1 MLAAAGT
8 LALYGG
14 TAALALALGR
24 RWIAP
29 VGWRAALLL
38 SAAPLLFTGQ
48 AIFTGGILAPLDVA
62 YGTEPLRALAA
73 EHGTGRPV
81 DPLLVDVVSQ
91 MLPWR
96 QAVRESLAEGR
107 LPLWNRHVLSGEPLL
122 GVAQPAVLHPATW
135 LGLALPPAP
144 AWNLDLTLRLFLAL
158 AAGYFGFR
166 GLGGSELAALLGAA
180 AWAFSDFLVFYLGYP
195 LSPSVAPFPLL
206 VLGFARLVES
216 PGHRAVGLTVAAL
229 ALAAVAGH
237 PETLLFSVT
246 GAGLVFLA
254 ELFAAGPGRRVRPI
268 LLALAAG
275 ALALGLTAVVLLPVV
290 ENLPQTWQHALRNLP
305 IVWGDARSTP
315 LVESARRL
323 LPSLVPYAYG
333 VPGRGGVLERLIL
346 PAAYAGSLLLPLAAA
361 GIAAPGR
368 RRAVFVLLAAVG
380 LALNVRLPWIAGPLA
395 RLPLFDIAVNDYFVF
410 LSVFGLAGLAVL
422 GADRLSRGEGA
433 RAFAWGAAAAV
444 LLVLGVALFRADGL
458 ERLGFDGAY
467 FRSRLLLQTIPPLAA
482 LLLVGG
488 LAVAGRVGAPAVAL
502 LALALVAQRRLEES
516 GVYPT
521 YPESAFYPRLSVLDP
536 IPRGEPVRMT
546 AVGFSF
552 APNIAA
558 MYGVEDVRGYEAMT
572 LRRYAQ
578 TYPLWCT
585 QLPSFFNRVDDA
597 TSPWLAFL
605 GVRYVLFPPGL
616 GAPEGWKVLAEERG
630 SRLVENPRALP
641 RAFAPAHVAWLGD
654 PERAYAVT
662 ATIQDFARDG
672 VVGAPRPGP
681 LGWLPN
687 GPARIAIAAYDAD
700 VLALSLDS
708 EESVFVGTSVTGW
721 TGWRLTIDGKDAP
734 LLPFNHAFVGFQA
747 PAGRHR
753 AVLRY
758 RPDGFVAGAAISA
771 ATALL
776 VLALLRR
783 GRPRAP
789 APAGREPAS
798 GPSPPTT

>member
-8 LALYGG
+8 LAIYGG
-14 TAALALALGR
+14 TAALALALAR
-24 RWIAP
+24 RWVAP
-29 VGWRAALLL
+29 VSRRAALLL
-38 SAAPLLFTGQ
+38 TAAPLLFTGE

-62 YGTEPLRALAA
+62 YESEPLRALAA
-73 EHGTGRPV
+73 AHGTERPV
-81 DPLLVDVVSQ
+81 NPLLVDVVSQ

-96 QAVRESLAEGR
+96 QAVRESLAQGR

-122 GVAQPAVLHPATW
+122 GVAQPAVFHPATW
-135 LGLALPPAP
+135 LGLPLALPQ

-158 AAGYFGFR
+158 ASAFLGFR

-206 VLGFARLVES
+206 VLGLARLVES
-216 PGHRAVGLTVAAL
+216 PGRRAIGVTAAAL
-229 ALAAVAGH
+229 VLSAVAGH

-246 GAGLVFLA
+246 GAGLFFLA
-254 ELFAAGPGRRVRPI
+254 ELFAAGRGRRARPI
-268 LLALAAG
+268 ALAFAAG

-333 VPGRGGVLERLIL
+333 VPGRGGVLDRLIL

-361 GIAAPGR
+361 GLAAPGR
-368 RRAVFVLLAAVG
+368 RRAAFALLAAAG
-380 LALNVRLPWIAGPLA
+380 LALNVRLPWIAGPLGK
-395 RLPLFDIAVNDYFVF
+395 LPLFDIAVNDYFVF

-422 GADRLSRGEGA
+422 GADRLRRGEGA
-433 RAFAWGAAAAV
+433 GAFAWGAAAAV
-444 LLVLGVALFRADGL
+444 LLVLGIALFRADGL

-467 FRSRLLLQTIPPLAA
+467 FRGHLLLQTLPPLAA

-488 LAVAGRVGAPAVAL
+488 LALAGRLGAPAVAL
-502 LALALVAQRRLEES
+502 LLLVFVAQRRLEES
-516 GVYPT
+516 SVYPT

-546 AVGFSF
+546 AIGSTF
-552 APNIAA
+552 APNVAA

-572 LRRYAQ
+572 LHRYAQ

-585 QLPSFFNRVDDA
+585 PLPSFFNRVDDA

-616 GAPEGWKVLAEERG
+616 GPPEGWRVLAEENG
-630 SRLVENPRALP
+630 SRLAENPRALP

-654 PERAYAVT
+654 PDRAYAIT
-662 ATIQDFARDG
+662 ATIGDFARDG

-687 GPARIAIAAYDAD
+687 GPARIGVAGYGPD
-700 VLALSLDS
+700 VLALTIDS
-708 EESVFVGTSVTGW
+708 EASVFVGTSVPGW
-721 TGWRLTIDGKDAP
+721 TGWRLTLDGHDAP
-734 LLPFNHAFVGFQA
+734 LLPFNHAFLGFQA
-747 PAGRHR
+747 PAGRHEAR
-753 AVLRY
+753 LVY
-758 RPDGFVAGAAISA
+758 RPRSFVAGAGISA
-771 ATALL
+771 ATVLL
-776 VLALLRR
+776 VLVLLRR
-783 GRPRAP
+783 GRHTAP
-789 APAGREPAS
+789 APAGPGPA
-798 GPSPPTT
+798 